1 MIFYNEEHLLNRLQI
16 LSVFTISRFEGIDE
30 LCLRVVSVSEYCGH
44 ADVSPGRDE
53 KYLDIQMSS
62 QGGMR
67 NILSK
72 ETSHTNSR

>member
-1 MIFYNEEHLLNRLQI
+1 MIFYNEVHLLNRLQF
-16 LSVFTISRFEGIDE
+16 LSVFTICRFERIDE
-30 LCLRVVSVSEYCGH
+30 LCFRVVSVSEYCGH

-53 KYLDIQMSS
+53 KYLDMQMSS

-67 NILSK
+67 NILTE